1 MSAPHRGFPSPSP
14 AGGRFAPQGS
24 DRFDPRNR
32 DHLVRAFMAGSK
44 NSLQQQHHPEQNEFQ
59 LAAPNLGV
67 DGYHALMRNHLD
79 NTWNHALWGR
89 VVMTMTPQ
97 PMLVRR
103 YTFSSFPFGTMLHE
117 CSRSIASSPLLPAW
131 LRLTKSW
138 CMIACDRWRDRVL
151 IRELIALVHCWA
163 RLWRAYDI
171 GILGG
176 SQLATVSSLEPCQL
190 GNSAKVRSVHNFLLS
205 FPNRL
210 RLKSQG

>member
-79 NTWNHALWGR
+79 NTWNHAL
-89 VVMTMTPQ
+89 
-97 PMLVRR
+97 
-103 YTFSSFPFGTMLHE
+103 
-117 CSRSIASSPLLPAW
+117 
-131 LRLTKSW
+131 
-138 CMIACDRWRDRVL
+138 
-151 IRELIALVHCWA
+151 
-163 RLWRAYDI
+163 
-171 GILGG
+171 
-176 SQLATVSSLEPCQL
+176 
-190 GNSAKVRSVHNFLLS
+190 
-205 FPNRL
+205 
-210 RLKSQG
+210 